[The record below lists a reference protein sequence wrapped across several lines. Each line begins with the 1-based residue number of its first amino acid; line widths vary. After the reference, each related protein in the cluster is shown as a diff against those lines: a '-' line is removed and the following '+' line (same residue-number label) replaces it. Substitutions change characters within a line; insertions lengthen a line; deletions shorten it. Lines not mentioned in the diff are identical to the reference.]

1 MKNLSYLSYILIASF
16 AFGLFSDQANS
27 QKMSKEEIAKRVPD
41 FQYGWS
47 LYKVL
52 NTEPITFQTDKSFDE
67 MQLCFASVMP
77 SHSPNSFAYDQN
89 EKYTIWSMEGYRLL
103 LRYTQLN
110 SNKNVELY
118 GIDLR
123 KKSSLKKIIN
133 RIAIC
138 TGNSSIDSDS

>member
-16 AFGLFSDQANS
+16 ALGVFSDQANS
-27 QKMSKEEIAKRVPD
+27 QKMSEEEIAKRAPD

-47 LYKVL
+47 LYNVL
-52 NTEPITFQTDKSFDE
+52 NTEPITFQTVKSFDE

-123 KKSSLKKIIN
+123 KKSSLKIIIN